1 MLPLPILFPFRP
13 GAYIRAIHRVGNENT
28 MKRRYKIL
36 LWTAGTLA
44 VAVIA
49 LRLVL
54 SHDSPCGSAPPLAAG
69 ETPMK
74 GWVRRCYGGPENLQ
88 YEELAKPVAAED
100 EVIVKVRAASVNP
113 LDWHYMRGKPY
124 VMRMMGSGLGAP
136 TDAQL
141 GVDFAGV
148 VESVGK
154 AVTKFKPGDE
164 VFGGRDGAFSEYVRV
179 RESRNV
185 VLKPANITFE
195 QAAAIPIAAIT
206 ALQALRDA
214 GKLKAGEKV
223 LINGASGGVGTFAV
237 QIAKAMG
244 AEVTGVCSGRNV
256 ELVSSLGAD
265 HVLDYTKEDFTKAAD
280 KYDLIVD
287 NVMTHPLS
295 DYRRVLNENGRFVI
309 IGSNNDGEYLGP
321 MADVLKAGIYDPF
334 VSQEF
339 GFMMSA
345 LKPKDLATL
354 AGMMSEG
361 KIRAVIDRTY
371 KMSEVPEAIRY
382 LETGRARG
390 KVVVTVE

>member
-1 MLPLPILFPFRP
+1 MLSFPILFPFRR
-13 GAYIRAIHRVGNENT
+13 GAYIRAIPRVDNENT

-36 LWTAGTLA
+36 LWTAGTLG

-54 SHDSPCGSAPPLAAG
+54 SHDSPCGTAPPLAAG

-88 YEELAKPVAAED
+88 YEDLAKPVAAED
-100 EVIVKVRAASVNP
+100 EVIVRVRAASVNP

-206 ALQALRDA
+206 ALQALRDV

-223 LINGASGGVGTFAV
+223 LVNGASGGVGTFAV

-265 HVLDYTKEDFTKAAD
+265 HVLDYTKVDFTESAI

-287 NVMTHPLS
+287 NVTTHPLS
-295 DYRRVLNENGRFVI
+295 DYRRVLTENGRFVI
-309 IGSNNDGEYLGP
+309 IGSNNDGDYLGP
-321 MADVLKAGIYDPF
+321 MSDVLKAGIYDPF

-345 LKPKDLATL
+345 LKPEDLATL
-354 AGMMSEG
+354 AGMMAEG